1 MQSFT
6 LDAYAARSC
15 PVKTHNAFHPGL
27 SVPTRADEGL
37 REVFHGGVAFEAEVL
52 DELLRGFTGTVLD
65 ARLLTDLPS
74 AEQEQ
79 ITLAAMA
86 GGVQVLIAPLL
97 PRDVD
102 QHRSGRPDLLLRA
115 DDGGYHPAE
124 IKFHRVS
131 DPRREPATLTWSSL
145 ADPLTRHELPGRRFR
160 HTWRLND
167 LLQLAHYH
175 RMLQR
180 IAADENLH
188 MIFYRDVSAAGLDFA
203 PNQAMKSLH
212 RVLRNFKMPGYT
224 VPEFRRKAVVI
235 AVGGVYDPRIHLDD
249 VVMPVLK
256 KWRIFEREDF
266 TGEAAEMRDD
276 LGKLVEV
283 GAYMF
288 LQDLLHRGWLH
299 GDLLARRIAA

>member
-160 HTWRLND
+160 HT
-167 LLQLAHYH
+167 
-175 RMLQR
+175 
-180 IAADENLH
+180 
-188 MIFYRDVSAAGLDFA
+188 
-203 PNQAMKSLH
+203 
-212 RVLRNFKMPGYT
+212 
-224 VPEFRRKAVVI
+224 
-235 AVGGVYDPRIHLDD
+235 
-249 VVMPVLK
+249 
-256 KWRIFEREDF
+256 
-266 TGEAAEMRDD
+266 
-276 LGKLVEV
+276 
-283 GAYMF
+283 
-288 LQDLLHRGWLH
+288 
-299 GDLLARRIAA
+299 